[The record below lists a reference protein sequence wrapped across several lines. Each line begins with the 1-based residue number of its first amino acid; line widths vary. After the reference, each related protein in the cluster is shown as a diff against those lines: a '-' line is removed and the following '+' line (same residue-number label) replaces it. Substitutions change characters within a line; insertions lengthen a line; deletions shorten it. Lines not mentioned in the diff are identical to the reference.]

1 MKYTVIIE
9 KGQES
14 GYVAYCPALRGCV
27 SQGETKDQALR
38 NIKEAAEVYLE
49 ALLEDG
55 IAVPVE
61 IGKESVEVEVEVMT
75 K

>member
-1 MKYTVIIE
+1 MKYSVVVE
-9 KGQES
+9 KGRES

-27 SQGETKDQALR
+27 SQGSTR
-38 NIKEAAEVYLE
+38 KEALKNLKEAMTAYIE

-55 IAVPVE
+55 VPVPTE
-61 IGKESVEVEVEVMT
+61 IGRETVDLEVAV